1 MRAAIFTEVD
11 QPLVIED
18 VTLAE
23 PGPSD
28 VIVNI
33 GASGVCHS
41 DLSFMNGTVPFPPP
55 AILGHEGAGV
65 VEWIGSE
72 VTRVKVGDRVVAS
85 FVPACGTCF
94 WCLNDQSNLCGRMF
108 ELSLAPKAHRHD
120 GTPCAGVTGLGT

>member
-65 VEWIGSE
+65 VVDVEGI
-72 VTRVKVGDRVVAS
+72 S
-85 FVPACGTCF
+85 FPRRLWVDIP
-94 WCLNDQSNLCGRMF
+94 
-108 ELSLAPKAHRHD
+108 LSTIWRKTIYERS
-120 GTPCAGVTGLGT
+120 